1 MLSTLSISDFFRK
14 VTSIAQSFISFGH
27 KVREINRE
35 KVQVKVQFFSPN
47 LTIRAL
53 MKTTTHI
60 YFEKNTMISYR
71 SRHIR
76 PYIWTLSKVFYCI
89 MTSYLILH
97 CDWHG
102 EIRAH
107 KKHYYLSGKKL
118 KSGNIAVEW
127 EPVPWAGVG
136 SGALQICLCCAGL
149 RLWAMQCLWLRAS
162 ELSHRE
168 CQNAS
173 LAIVS
178 MIKSD

>member
-1 MLSTLSISDFFRK
+1 
-14 VTSIAQSFISFGH
+14 
-27 KVREINRE
+27 
-35 KVQVKVQFFSPN
+35 
-47 LTIRAL
+47 
-53 MKTTTHI
+53 
-60 YFEKNTMISYR
+60 MISYR

-76 PYIWTLSKVFYCI
+76 PYIWTLSKVFYCV

-149 RLWAMQCLWLRAS
+149 RLWAMQCLWLWAS

-178 MIKSD
+178 MIKVTRYHLKNFKNVSIYSFFLFLSYVSFFRKL